1 MNQETAK
8 QYLHEFLSKPGI
20 INLEEEDVHF
30 FLGKEGSMECAYGFG
45 TSTKERGLMPA
56 VNAAIKDLRRSLSEK
71 PEGIIFTVYGD
82 ACLVDVNEA
91 ANCVADCLCNP
102 TTNMILSYVAAGPEE
117 PLEVMIAVATK
128 KK

>member
-1 MNQETAK
+1 MNQEAAK

-20 INLEEEDVHF
+20 VNLDEEDVHF
-30 FLGKEGSMECAYGFG
+30 FLGKEGSMDRTYGFG

-56 VNAAIKDLRRSLSEK
+56 VNAALKDLQRSFSDK
-71 PEGIIFTVYGD
+71 PDGIILAIHGD

-91 ANCVADCLCNP
+91 ANCVADCLCSP
-102 TTNMILSYVAAGPEE
+102 TTNMIFGFVGAKAEE

-128 KK
+128 K